1 MADPELPSES
11 VSPSLP
17 SPRLDTGTVPSKISP
32 AALRQSRSRSSST
45 SSQDSTLS
53 IGSDSHRPLITPSM
67 FTKSRTTRGNYGTGT
82 GGGHDFA
89 PGHELEEGALG
100 ARFHVGTGESSSSSS
115 TVAVAQKDKARRI
128 TRKLD
133 FWLIPLLSF
142 LYLCNGLD
150 RGNIGNAETQ
160 GFTHDIGV
168 KPGDLNLAVLLFFVT
183 FVVLQPVSAAAG
195 RWFGPERW
203 IPIIMFAWGVL
214 TISQA
219 FLNGRA
225 SLLATRMLIG
235 AFEAGFYPTAVAYLA
250 TFYPPFELAQK
261 LAWFY
266 GQYAIAGAF
275 SGAIA
280 YGIFSIEHPFLK
292 AWQLL
297 FIFEGVLTCVFAL
310 VAWVWLPRSP
320 DSAWFLTQDE
330 RAYAAQRV
338 DANRCCDDRSLDPD
352 AGPLAVRDVV
362 EAVKDWKLWVLLACN
377 ICASVPSTAFSVF
390 LPLVVQGMG
399 YSALEAN
406 LMSVPPFVCGA
417 AGLYLF
423 AISSDRHKDRGYHI
437 VGGILVVL
445 VGLILV
451 LTVPTNQGRYVAL
464 CVLLFGSY
472 VPPLLTAAWLSG
484 NTPAPGKRAIVLGVM
499 GFGNLAGAIG
509 SGIYRKEYAPEYRT
523 PLFVTLGF
531 VSAALVGYLGYRAL
545 LKDVNR
551 RRAHVRRGKTA
562 AQCEAEQTD
571 EERYADQKW
580 TFVYNL

>member
-1 MADPELPSES
+1 MGAR
-11 VSPSLP
+11 SPSTT
-17 SPRLDTGTVPSKISP
+17 SVT
-32 AALRQSRSRSSST
+32 AAQS
-45 SSQDSTLS
+45 
-53 IGSDSHRPLITPSM
+53 
-67 FTKSRTTRGNYGTGT
+67 
-82 GGGHDFA
+82 
-89 PGHELEEGALG
+89 E
-100 ARFHVGTGESSSSSS
+100 
-115 TVAVAQKDKARRI
+115 KARRI
-128 TRKLD
+128 TRKIDL
-133 FWLIPLLSF
+133 WLIPLLSL

-150 RGNIGNAETQ
+150 RGNLGNAETQ
-160 GFTHDIGV
+160 GFTHDIGAA
-168 KPGDLNLAVLLFFVT
+168 PDDLNLAVTVFFVT
-183 FVVLQPVSAAAG
+183 FVVFQPLSAAAG
-195 RWFGPERW
+195 RWFGPQNW
-203 IPIIMFAWGVL
+203 MPAIMFAWGVL

-225 SLLATRMLIG
+225 SLIATRLLIG

-280 YGIFSIEHPFLK
+280 YGIFSIQHPFLK

-297 FIFEGVLTCVFAL
+297 FILEGVLTCVFAL
-310 VAWVWLPRSP
+310 IAWIWLPAGP
-320 DSAWFLTQDE
+320 GSAWFLTKDE
-330 RAYAAQRV
+330 REFAVSRV
-338 DANRCCDDRSLDPD
+338 DSNVYDDGLEPAVGR
-352 AGPLAVRDVV
+352 LAIRDIF
-362 EAVKDWKLWVLLACN
+362 ETVKDWKIWMVLACN

-399 YSALEAN
+399 YSALQAN

-423 AISSDRHKDRGYHI
+423 AMSSDRRKDRGYHI
-437 VGGILVVL
+437 VAGILVTL

-451 LTVPTNQGRYVAL
+451 LTVPTNRGKYVAL

-499 GFGNLAGAIG
+499 GLGNLAGAIG
-509 SGIYRKEYAPEYRT
+509 SGIYRKEYAPGYRT

-531 VSAALVGYLGYRAL
+531 VSAALLGYVSYRET
-545 LKDVNR
+545 LKAVNR
-551 RRAHVRRGKTA
+551 KRADVRRAKTA
-562 AQCEAEQTD
+562 AECEAE
-571 EERYADQKW
+571 ERNVERYADGKW